1 MKKIEDLTTLKE
13 FKKKNK
19 AKIQTKEFNQA
30 YEVAELAY
38 QTAVKI
44 RKLREK
50 AGLTQ
55 TELAQLMGSTQP
67 AIARLETGGGNPNLD
82 TLNKIAAAIG
92 YEVSITF
99 KKLTS

>member
-1 MKKIEDLTTLKE
+1 MSNKQFNFNKYVNEKMKDPDFRKGYQDD
-13 FKKKNK
+13 
-19 AKIQTKEFNQA
+19 
-30 YEVAELAY
+30 ELAY

-67 AIARLETGGGNPNLD
+67 AIARLEAGGGNPNLE
-82 TLNKIAAAIG
+82 TLNKIARAIG
-92 YEVSITF
+92 YEVNVTF
-99 KKLTS
+99 KKIAS